1 MNKPLKIVLATLAV
15 LLLAVGGGY
24 GWAAMRT
31 SGILSQT
38 VETHRADFPTPFPL
52 TEEERA
58 ALDPSEDPDAVALAR
73 AIERGRHL
81 VDSRYVCVECHG
93 QNFGGGVMVDDPL
106 IGQALGPNITT
117 GRGSLTVDYTS
128 SAWDRAVR
136 HGVLPDGR
144 PSVMPAEDFQLMSDQ
159 ELSDVVAYI
168 RSMPPVDSEVAPV
181 RLGPLGKVL
190 VATGEIPLAALT
202 MASHDESHAALPPL
216 PEVSLEF
223 GRHLAGVC
231 AGCHGA
237 DFSGGA
243 IPGGDPSWAP
253 ARNLTPH
260 QEGLAAWSY
269 AAFETALREG
279 KRPDGS
285 ALVEPMTFV
294 TPYAV
299 NMTDVEMR
307 ALWTY
312 LQSLPPTPTSG

>member
-1 MNKPLKIVLATLAV
+1 MNKPLKVVLGLLAL

-24 GWAAMRT
+24 GWAAMKA
-31 SGILSQT
+31 SGIRSTT
-38 VETHRADFPTPFPL
+38 VETHRVDFAIPFPL
-52 TEEERA
+52 SEGELA
-58 ALDPSEDPDAVALAR
+58 ALDSTENPDAVALSR

-93 QNFGGGVMVDDPL
+93 QNFGGGVMVDDPM

-117 GRGSLTVDYTS
+117 GRGSRTLTYGGAD
-128 SAWDRAVR
+128 WDRAVR
-136 HGVLPDGR
+136 HGVRPDGL
-144 PSVMPAEDFQLMSDQ
+144 PSVMPAEDFRLMSDQ
-159 ELSDVVAYI
+159 ELSDVIAYI
-168 RSMPPVDSEVAPV
+168 RSMPPVDNEVPPV
-181 RLGPLGKVL
+181 RLGPLGTVL
-190 VATGEIPLAALT
+190 VATGQLPFAAL
-202 MASHDESHAALPPL
+202 MLHSHTEPHPTLPPMT
-216 PEVSLEF
+216 EVSVEF
-223 GRHLAGVC
+223 GRHMAGVC
-231 AGCHGA
+231 TGCHGA

-269 AAFETALREG
+269 ADFETALREG

-294 TPYAV
+294 IPYAA
-299 NMTDVEMR
+299 NMTDVEMQ

-312 LQSLPPTPTSG
+312 IQSLPPTPTSG